1 MKEMICITCPKGCHL
16 QIDEATLKVA
26 GNGCPRGVIYA
37 QNELTNPKRTV
48 TSTVAISGSFLA
60 RCPVRTS
67 APIPKDRMKDL
78 IAALKEIRLTSPV
91 RTGDV
96 VLANVFDSGADVIV
110 TRDL

>member
-16 QIDEATLKVA
+16 QIDEETLAVT

-48 TSTVAISGSFLA
+48 TSTVAITGSFLP

-67 APIPKDRMKDL
+67 APIPKALMTDL
-78 IAALKEIRLTSPV
+78 VAELKK
-91 RTGDV
+91 
-96 VLANVFDSGADVIV
+96 
-110 TRDL
+110 